1 VSRGTPAI
9 QPAENSL
16 QVFCFAHSPSLSIWA
31 LRHWL
36 ALLYSFPLRCQ
47 LLVARDGYGYFGIGL
62 HNEKMRGLDTGRRA
76 ASQDNTNPKG
86 EDTGLGQSSSSSDL
100 GQDDG
105 PPLRREEDAVEDA
118 ITPGPI
124 RRTAS
129 WKDLPRK
136 DQLLVIT
143 LARLSE
149 PLVQT
154 SIQSY
159 MFYQL
164 KWFDSTLPDSVISSQ
179 AGILQYVVPL
189 LHSVT
194 MPMPVLTPSITA
206 ARASRPPSF

>member
-1 VSRGTPAI
+1 MRDTDAGRG
-9 QPAENSL
+9 
-16 QVFCFAHSPSLSIWA
+16 
-31 LRHWL
+31 
-36 ALLYSFPLRCQ
+36 
-47 LLVARDGYGYFGIGL
+47 VAF
-62 HNEKMRGLDTGRRA
+62 
-76 ASQDNTNPKG
+76 QDNTNPKG
-86 EDTGLGQSSSSSDL
+86 EDTGLGQSFSSNDL
-100 GQDDG
+100 GQDDE
-105 PPLRREEDAVEDA
+105 PPLRREEDAVEDI
-118 ITPGPI
+118 ITPRPS

-179 AGILQYVVPL
+179 AGILQYAIPFL
-189 LHSVT
+189 PSVA
-194 MPMPVLTPSITA
+194 MPMPALTPSITA